1 MQSLKP
7 PTDAGLDEISSA
19 KYAHLLR
26 TRAYLKS
33 LPDGLLSY
41 PACRSKGHVWK
52 NILRWT
58 DTRSLIGRVPDSV
71 PIVPESDVLASSW
84 ISAVQSF
91 AGHLVLRDCLF
102 ATDDAICEHFRV
114 VDRRLLSGPVYKVM
128 FALATPM
135 LAVQAA
141 DKRFATMFRGF
152 DLAARSEQTGRVHL
166 TMSYPP
172 ALVPALVGRLF
183 LVAFEVAVELAGGKS
198 VAGCVLQH
206 GDTKAHYEITW
217 R

>member
-7 PTDAGLDEISSA
+7 PTAAGLDEIHDP

-26 TRAYLKS
+26 TRAYLKD
-33 LPDGLLSY
+33 LPSGLLSF
-41 PACRSKGHVWK
+41 PACRSKGHVWR

-58 DTRSLIGRVPDSV
+58 DTRSLVGRVPDSV
-71 PIVPESDVLASSW
+71 AIVPDADVLASSW

-141 DKRFATMFRGF
+141 DRRFATMFQGF
-152 DLAARSEQTGRVHL
+152 NLAARSERAGQAHL
-166 TMSYPP
+166 TMKYPR

-183 LVAFEVAVELAGGKS
+183 LVAFEVAVELAGGKN
-198 VAGCVLQH
+198 VVGRVLQH
-206 GDTKAHYEITW
+206 GDTEAHYEITW
-217 R
+217 Y